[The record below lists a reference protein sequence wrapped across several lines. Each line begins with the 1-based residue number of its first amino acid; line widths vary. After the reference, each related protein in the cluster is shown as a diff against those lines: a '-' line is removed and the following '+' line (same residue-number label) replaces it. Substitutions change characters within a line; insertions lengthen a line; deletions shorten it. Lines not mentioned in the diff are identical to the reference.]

1 MDRPVDQTA
10 PLPSEP
16 STSPAADSA
25 MSVQP
30 PVVAAPQARD
40 EEEDAPTV
48 QKDDPDDAERNEASL
63 LSQLHSNTDGASALS
78 GIELPTHYQSPSQ
91 SNSRSP
97 ASSAKSGSYA
107 VVPPIALT
115 STILLPD
122 LSRRGGHGKRIG
134 SVYRGGLAGSRSMR
148 ASQHPVSENNGAPA
162 IRSDAEQSPV
172 PGPSTSAP
180 TPEQSASLSQPLPPD
195 SPTAA
200 TLSAVA
206 QSLNPTP
213 KVAKKSVNAAKTRAP
228 RKSASNAQSVA
239 ESSAAAAR
247 RVMPARLRR
256 VGNLLEGSSLG
267 SELAGLIGDE
277 RIEAS
282 GEHSVSLPP
291 NTRILC
297 TTEHENYRARAWED
311 TEAASSYKSYFD
323 NEEVQRACRERA
335 EIETP
340 EFDPWDEVT
349 FQGRK
354 RFFEPTVDLSI
365 GAYRALQRTAI
376 LREKRQRKLE
386 RDKVIKDRNRVA
398 ERIEML
404 KTCES
409 KQFFPIVRARA
420 AVRPNPASASSST
433 QPGTAAVAAAAAAL
447 AGPLIH
453 TDSSDQTTTI
463 ASMSK
468 AGTASSST
476 TESAP
481 VTQQDSAGTTRSTS
495 IGLPGTHQKL
505 AQQHPA
511 LIAASLSA
519 AAAGT
524 RLSATMSDEAQMMH
538 VAAESLRDELIAEA
552 TKTLEKYDVA
562 IAQAAI
568 GLESVLGERDDVG
581 EGSFAASGSGGKG
594 AKTGLSAGGKS
605 AGAKQPHHTTTGV
618 RRARYAES
626 STENS
631 DVESNYTIQSRA
643 ATPVAKRP
651 RRSEVVTSR
660 ASRASRRSASYG
672 GKADHN
678 MDSDATAESVQR
690 DVVPS
695 KSFDTSATFFRKLK
709 KGKAFNE
716 ASDDE
721 SLYDESTA
729 EGRRSTRRK
738 GTTAAQNSVVG
749 KLRATVS
756 ASARRAGIRQD
767 RENLVRPLDIPF
779 RTFDDILADSEPEEE
794 PEKRLPQPSVPSS
807 ADSPSRTRIIPP
819 ASQTGN
825 LSQPP
830 LEGSSNQELS
840 TTVASLNGVVSSQPP
855 NDVDISALAMTT
867 IPTAADSLIEEG
879 QSVVPMAVD
888 TVEASRDA
896 APPAVLPSADATPST
911 VVAADTS
918 AEPSAQRIARPKY
931 RPGSLIDVDVPPRP
945 SFHTLLLWGCY
956 PFTSRSL
963 GPNATEEAIRR
974 NRGQWSEEEWNL
986 REFGDPEG
994 GERSASEIRRML
1006 IFGWTTEDRRRP
1018 KSPSVEAGEP
1028 SSSDQNSTV
1037 PLATSAAQSSVEQI
1051 LTEPNS
1057 TEQISTEHSSKE
1069 PNLNGHFSADQGP
1082 GESSTN
1088 SVQVERPAPETVHA
1102 PGSASDSS
1110 HPAETIP
1117 TLPQDTSAAMVGVE
1131 SAENVAAQPSVVP
1144 PSEPLDA
1151 SAAVVGVQPAENAEN
1166 VSAQPSVIPPSEPQD
1181 ASAPDVATQSS
1192 DGAAQ
1197 VAAQLSVAPS
1207 AQPQDGTATPVAHE
1221 STEATE
1227 ERAGPSEVPKP
1238 KVQQTSAPNVAQP
1251 ASKRE
1256 EKKAAQ
1262 PSAAPPPK
1270 YETVEETHLHKVTAS
1285 PFELSETHMAYSQL
1299 MAEWEDQVRSLPAG
1313 SRLPPKPEWDDVL
1326 RDVCSQ
1332 IKLSKGVKG
1341 KGKGKG
1347 KEPAVN
1353 LSDLGTKRKTQIQM
1367 RFGTRSSSTRLQT
1380 LLAFGEKLPLKE
1392 LEKERPFDYL
1402 AEYKYRKWGYLTTV
1416 DAGDTTTS
1424 TTSAKG
1430 CYVTPTNHGS
1440 DSGSGRWRALM
1451 EVARNRDQ
1459 KWLKECKD
1467 FDESKLSALRKE
1479 FDESKIAAL
1488 RKAQTTTNTT
1498 SSSSITDTTTSLD
1511 AQVAPLQPTPASAED
1526 STMSAPA
1533 VTADDESVAKEVPPL
1548 GPSEMDL
1555 DT

>member
-1 MDRPVDQTA
+1 MDRPMEQTA

-25 MSVQP
+25 MSEQP

-63 LSQLHSNTDGASALS
+63 LSQFHSNTDGASALS

-148 ASQHPVSENNGAPA
+148 AAHQPVSENNGAPA

-180 TPEQSASLSQPLPPD
+180 TPDQSASLSQPLPPD

-433 QPGTAAVAAAAAAL
+433 QPGTAAVAAAATAL

-453 TDSSDQTTTI
+453 TDSSEQTTTI
-463 ASMSK
+463 ASISK
-468 AGTASSST
+468 AGTTSSST

-481 VTQQDSAGTTRSTS
+481 VLPQDSAGTTRSTS
-495 IGLPGTHQKL
+495 GGLSGTHQKL

-631 DVESNYTIQSRA
+631 DVESNYTTQSRA

-672 GKADHN
+672 GKVDHN

-1262 PSAAPPPK
+1262 PSAAPPSK

-1285 PFELSETHMAYSQL
+1285 PFELSETHMAHSQL

-1313 SRLPPKPEWDDVL
+1313 TKLPPKPEWDDVL

-1353 LSDLGTKRKTQIQM
+1353 LSGLGTKRKTQIQM

-1479 FDESKIAAL
+1479 FDENKIAAL
-1488 RKAQTTTNTT
+1488 RKAQSTSNTPTTT
-1498 SSSSITDTTTSLD
+1498 TDTTTSLD
-1511 AQVAPLQPTPASAED
+1511 AQVAPLQPTTASAED

-1548 GPSEMDL
+1548 GPSEMDV